1 MLAGGALLYYL
12 SKDNSVVYD
21 PKIHTDEKINEALDE
36 IKLEL
41 TCIYVRHLNLI
52 RKMLDAKTWKQ

>member
-1 MLAGGALLYYL
+1 MLAGGALLFYL

-21 PKIHTDEKINEALDE
+21 KNIHTDEKINEALEE

-52 RKMLDAKTWKQ
+52 RKM

>member
-1 MLAGGALLYYL
+1 VLAGGALLFYL

-21 PKIHTDEKINEALDE
+21 KNIHTDEKINEALEE

-52 RKMLDAKTWKQ
+52 RKM